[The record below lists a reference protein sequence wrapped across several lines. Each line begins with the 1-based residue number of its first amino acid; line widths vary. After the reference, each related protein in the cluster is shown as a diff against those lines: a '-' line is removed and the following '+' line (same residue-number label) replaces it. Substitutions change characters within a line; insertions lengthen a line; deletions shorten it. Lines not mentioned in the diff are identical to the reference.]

1 MGGFSFFSPL
11 LEFLIRI
18 SFWFLFTMSSL
29 EEPLGF
35 DKLPSMSTIDRI
47 QRFSAGACRPRG
59 DDMGNCWIDGR
70 SCSTSNSCNED
81 HEEYTG
87 ETFPWRRHLRE
98 MSEGEAFNQRAKS
111 LSKNRVKLG
120 HVGKSRNRS
129 DQQYSSKCNDRA
141 IWDMTNKFLKGIP
154 KFVKIVEVGPRDGL
168 QNEKNI
174 VPTSVKVELI
184 RRLVSSGLPVV
195 EATSFVSPKWV
206 PQLADAKDVM
216 KAVCDIED
224 ARLPVLTPN
233 LKGFEAAVAAG
244 AKEVAV
250 FASASESFSKSNIN
264 CSIEES
270 LARYRAVCLAAKQRS
285 IPVRGYVSCVVGCP
299 VEGVI
304 PPSKVAYV
312 AKELYD
318 MGCFEISLGDTIGV
332 GTPGTVVP
340 MLEAVMAV
348 VPAEKLAVHFHDT
361 YGQSLSNILI
371 SLQMGI
377 STVDSSVAGLGGC
390 PYAKGASGN
399 VATEDVVYM
408 LNGLGVKTNID
419 LAKLML
425 AGDFISDH
433 LGRRSGSKTAVA
445 LCRVTTDA
453 SKI

>member
-1 MGGFSFFSPL
+1 
-11 LEFLIRI
+11 
-18 SFWFLFTMSSL
+18 MSSL

-35 DKLPSMSTIDRI
+35 DKLPSMRTIDRI
-47 QRFSAGACRPRG
+47 QRFSAGACRPSA
-59 DDMGNCWIDGR
+59 DDMSMGNSWIDGR
-70 SCSTSNSCNED
+70 NCKTSNSCDED
-81 HEEYTG
+81 HEDYTG
-87 ETFPWRRHLRE
+87 ETFPWRRQVRDV
-98 MSEGEAFNQRAKS
+98 SEGAFNQRAKS
-111 LSKNRVKLG
+111 LSKNREKLG
-120 HVGKSRNRS
+120 HVCKSRTRYTKVCEDS
-129 DQQYSSKCNDRA
+129 GSWSE
-141 IWDMTNKFLKGIP
+141 G
-154 KFVKIVEVGPRDGL
+154 GL

-174 VPTSVKVELI
+174 VPTPVKVELI
-184 RRLVSSGLPVV
+184 RRLVASGLPVV

-216 KAVCDIED
+216 KAVCNIED

-250 FASASESFSKSNIN
+250 FVSASESFSKSNIN

-270 LARYRAVCLAAKQRS
+270 LVRYRAVCLAAKEHS

-299 VEGVI
+299 VEGAI
-304 PPSKVAYV
+304 APSKVAFV

-348 VPAEKLAVHFHDT
+348 VPSEKLAVHFHDT

-408 LNGLGVKTNID
+408 LNGLGVKTNVD

-433 LGRRSGSKTAVA
+433 LGRQSGSKTAVA
-445 LCRVTTDA
+445 LCRATTDA